1 MCHTNI
7 MLLIVSCTSLRLII
21 VTCYPTSLLCSPLLR
36 SLPWQY
42 EIYEPSPITNTTT
55 LRAMLISCSCC
66 CVSKPTSVDNPKQK
80 TGLWILIHHN
90 RRNNSL
96 PTPWKLLLVAYGIA
110 AAVILF
116 AAQTSPPSSSVL
128 LHVRQWP
135 FTPYTLPSPSY
146 PPFDCCFST
155 VPEIDGYQSSNMVA
169 ARRTT
174 PWS

>member
-80 TGLWILIHHN
+80 TGLRILIHHN

-116 AAQTSPPSSSVL
+116 AAQTSPPLPLAYCSTFVNDRSHPTPYRHPRILLLIVVSVL
-128 LHVRQWP
+128 FQK
-135 FTPYTLPSPSY
+135 
-146 PPFDCCFST
+146 
-155 VPEIDGYQSSNMVA
+155 
-169 ARRTT
+169 
-174 PWS
+174 